1 MAAMTMSAAVQNARS
16 EAIRER
22 VLEGVAALLEAADDL
37 TFSKVAKA
45 AGVPERTVYR
55 HFPTREALLSA
66 VFDWSNRR
74 IGFDGKL
81 PVDRATTIALV
92 RRVFP
97 GFDEIAPV
105 IHELLIAPE
114 GLAARLEHADKRRRA
129 AVDVVRREAPDLDRA
144 STRRVAAI
152 LQLLTTAATWQT
164 LRDYWDM
171 DGEEAGET
179 AALAIELLFAGAQT
193 RTRQRKRK

>member
-1 MAAMTMSAAVQNARS
+1 MKARATVRDARS
-16 EAIRER
+16 EVVRER
-22 VLEGVAALLEAADDL
+22 VLEGVAALLEAGDDL
-37 TFSKVAKA
+37 TFAKVAKA
-45 AGVPERTVYR
+45 ANVPERTVYR
-55 HFPTREALLSA
+55 YFATREALLKA
-66 VFDWSNRR
+66 VFEWSNRR

-81 PVDRATTIALV
+81 PVDLASTVALV

-114 GLAARLEHADKRRRA
+114 GLIARRTNLDKRRRA
-129 AVDVVRREAPDLDRA
+129 AVDVVRREAPLLDRA
-144 STRRVAAI
+144 TTRRVAAI
-152 LQLLTTAATWQT
+152 VQLLTAAATWQT

-179 AALAIELLFAGAQT
+179 AALAIELVMAGARARNVSQ
-193 RTRQRKRK
+193 

>member
-1 MAAMTMSAAVQNARS
+1 MKARTTVRDVRS
-16 EAIRER
+16 EAVRER
-22 VLEGVAALLEAADDL
+22 VLEGVAALLEAGDDL
-37 TFSKVAKA
+37 TFAKVAKA
-45 AGVPERTVYR
+45 ANVPERTVYR
-55 HFPTREALLSA
+55 HFATREALLAA
-66 VFDWSNRR
+66 VFEWSNRR

-81 PVDRATTIALV
+81 PVDLATTVALV

-114 GLAARLEHADKRRRA
+114 GLTARRANLDKRRRA
-129 AVDVVRREAPDLDRA
+129 AVDVVRREAPALDRA
-144 STRRVAAI
+144 TTRRVAAI
-152 LQLLTTAATWQT
+152 VQALTAAAMWQT

-179 AALAIELLFAGAQT
+179 AALAIELLLAGA
-193 RTRQRKRK
+193 RARANIS

>member
-1 MAAMTMSAAVQNARS
+1 MKPRATLRDARS
-16 EAIRER
+16 EVVRER
-22 VLEGVAALLEAADDL
+22 VLEGVAALLEARDDL
-37 TFSKVAKA
+37 TFAKVAKA
-45 AGVPERTVYR
+45 ANVPERTVYR
-55 HFPTREALLSA
+55 YFATREALLKA
-66 VFDWSNRR
+66 VFEWSNRR

-81 PVDRATTIALV
+81 PVDLASTVALV

-114 GLAARLEHADKRRRA
+114 GLIARRTNLDKRRRA
-129 AVDVVRREAPDLDRA
+129 AVDVVRREAPLLDRA
-144 STRRVAAI
+144 TTRRVAAI
-152 LQLLTTAATWQT
+152 VQLLTAAATWQT

-179 AALAIELLFAGAQT
+179 AALAIELVMAGARARNVSQ
-193 RTRQRKRK
+193 